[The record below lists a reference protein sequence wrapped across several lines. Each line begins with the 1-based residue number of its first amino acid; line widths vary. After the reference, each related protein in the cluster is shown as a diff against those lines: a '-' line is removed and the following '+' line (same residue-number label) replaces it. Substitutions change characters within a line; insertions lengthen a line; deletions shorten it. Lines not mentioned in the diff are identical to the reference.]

1 LFCIIF
7 RKVWQFGIVIAAYI
21 NSKLGGDFVSAL
33 TLSVGI
39 AVQNIPEGM
48 AISLPYKT
56 EGVSNK
62 KAFMA
67 GMLSGIVE
75 PIAAVITIFLNSLI
89 SGILPY
95 LLAFAAGTMLYV
107 IVGELIPSSQ
117 EDGKKMNTLFFIV
130 GFLLMMI
137 LDVIM

>member
-1 LFCIIF
+1 
-7 RKVWQFGIVIAAYI
+7 
-21 NSKLGGDFVSAL
+21 
-33 TLSVGI
+33 
-39 AVQNIPEGM
+39 M